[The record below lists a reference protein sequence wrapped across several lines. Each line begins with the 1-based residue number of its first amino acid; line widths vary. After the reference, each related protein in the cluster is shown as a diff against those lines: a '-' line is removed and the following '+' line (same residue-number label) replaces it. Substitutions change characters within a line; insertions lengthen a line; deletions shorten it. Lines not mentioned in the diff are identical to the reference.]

1 MNAQEHSGPLVSI
14 GIPIYNEGRFLEESL
29 ASILAQDYKNLE
41 IIISDNAS
49 TDNSGELCQKFV
61 DKDARISYSRFGQN
75 RGVTGNFRRV
85 LDTATGKYFM
95 WAAGHDLW
103 SPNFISQ
110 CVRLLE
116 NDSEGVIAFGS
127 AEWINATGSPIERTS
142 GWADTRGM
150 DAVAR
155 FFSVF
160 WGNMH
165 PILGVIRMETLRRV
179 RFPSCVGADLVML
192 SELALKG
199 YFMHARTTSWSR
211 REFRQ
216 LEDYRDRM
224 KRYRSTE
231 FALSRSLVDR
241 AFPVLR
247 LPLELVGV
255 VLRSRIRWFEKVGI
269 LAILVPSLPV
279 KYAIGRRGCPTEG
292 QTT

>member
-1 MNAQEHSGPLVSI
+1 MSAHEHSGPLVSI
-14 GIPIYNEGRFLEESL
+14 GIPIYNEGRFLEQSL
-29 ASILAQDYKNLE
+29 ASILTQDYKNLE

-49 TDNSGELCQKFV
+49 TDNSRELCQKFV

-75 RGVTGNFRRV
+75 RGVTENFRHV
-85 LDTATGKYFM
+85 LDLAAGKYFM

-103 SPNFISQ
+103 SQDFISQ

-116 NDSEGVIAFGS
+116 NDSEGVVAFGS
-127 AEWINATGSPIERTS
+127 AEWINATGSPIARIS
-142 GWADTRGM
+142 GWTDTRGM

-165 PILGVIRMETLRRV
+165 PILGVIRMETLRRI
-179 RFPSCVGADLVML
+179 RFPSCVGTDLVML

-199 YFMHARTTSWSR
+199 HFMHARTTGWSR

-216 LEDYRDRM
+216 LEGYRDRM

-231 FALSRSLVDR
+231 FGLSRSLVDR

-279 KYAIGRRGCPTEG
+279 KYAIGRRVCPTTG

>member
-1 MNAQEHSGPLVSI
+1 MIAHEHSGPLVSI
-14 GIPIYNEGRFLEESL
+14 GVPIYNEGRFLEHSL

-61 DKDARISYSRFGQN
+61 DKDARISYSRFEQN
-75 RGVTGNFRRV
+75 RGVTENFSRV
-85 LDTATGKYFM
+85 LDLATGKYFM

-103 SPNFISQ
+103 SQDFVTQ
-110 CVRLLE
+110 CVQLLE
-116 NDSEGVIAFGS
+116 TESEGVIAFGS
-127 AEWINATGSPIERTS
+127 ADWINAAGSPIARIS
-142 GWADTRGM
+142 GWTDTRGM

-165 PILGVIRMETLRRV
+165 PILGVIRMETLRRI

-192 SELALKG
+192 SELALNG
-199 YFMHARTTSWSR
+199 YFLHARTTSWSR

-216 LEDYRDRM
+216 PESYRDRM
-224 KRYRSTE
+224 KRYRSNE
-231 FALSRSLVDR
+231 FALSRYLVDR

-247 LPLELVGV
+247 LPLELFGV
-255 VLRSRIRWFEKVGI
+255 VLRSRIKWFEKVGV

-279 KYAIGRRGCPTEG
+279 KYAIGRRR
-292 QTT
+292 